1 MIIEKGM
8 ESLNSRIKLNNLFII
23 WMMNQPNEKDLQNT
37 TMLKRKIYIIEEKLM
52 QCSQLENWWLRA
64 MLFKNSQLGEIYN
77 AYTSKP
83 PGLNLDPSWTRQLS
97 CAAVYIVYCFVFS
110 ILLFGI
116 KYIYISSLSIL
127 SFDFDFILTSKL

>member
-1 MIIEKGM
+1 MEMIIEKGV

-77 AYTSKP
+77 A
-83 PGLNLDPSWTRQLS
+83 
-97 CAAVYIVYCFVFS
+97 
-110 ILLFGI
+110 
-116 KYIYISSLSIL
+116 
-127 SFDFDFILTSKL
+127 